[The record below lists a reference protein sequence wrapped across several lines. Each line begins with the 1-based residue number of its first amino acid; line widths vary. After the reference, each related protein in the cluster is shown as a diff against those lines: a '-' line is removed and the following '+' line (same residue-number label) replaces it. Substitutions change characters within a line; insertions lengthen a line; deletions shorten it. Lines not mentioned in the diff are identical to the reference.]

1 MPSTITTDKV
11 FEAYIGNNST
21 VVPYPITLQWLDDE
35 DLHLFIDG
43 VETGNF
49 VVTPSG
55 FLTTTAVAVDKQVIL
70 YRRTAKTQI
79 TTFPNNTTP
88 SAVDI
93 RAALNKLTLI
103 AQELEYIDGGKP
115 LSFPLGEDVD
125 FATALPIASER
136 LGKTFFFDDVTG
148 EMLLITPAQLALTVD
163 PSFEALVESKA
174 DVSEVAAVDAA
185 LTAHIGVYTAAIAT
199 KASLTGVETLTNKRI
214 TKRTLT
220 VASSATPTVN
230 TDSYD
235 AVTITALAANI
246 TSMTSGL
253 TGTPN
258 NFDELIYR
266 IKDNGTARTIS
277 WGASFESVGEIL
289 PTTTAVS
296 KVLVVRLV
304 YNSVTSKWGCAL
316 VSKESQS
323 REIVLA
329 TAQNTTS
336 GTEFSFASIPAG
348 VKQVT
353 IMFDGVTLFTVA
365 DNFLIQIGDGGV
377 VATTGY
383 VSLSG
388 SRSTESTSTSGFVVF
403 SASTAACSGVLT
415 LSRLENNTWV
425 SSHSMARG
433 TATFAVG
440 GGTKTLS
447 GELDTVKLTR
457 SGTSNFT
464 AGKVN
469 ISYRF

>member
-11 FEAYIGNNST
+11 FEAYVGNNST

-49 VVTPSG
+49 IVTPSG
-55 FLTTTAVAVDKQVIL
+55 FLTTTAVAVDKSVIL
-70 YRRTAKTQI
+70 YRRTPKTQI
-79 TTFPNNTTP
+79 GAFPNNTTP
-88 SAVDI
+88 SAIDI

-174 DVSEVAAVDAA
+174 DVSYVDSEVAAVDAV
-185 LTAHIGVYTAAIAT
+185 LTAHTAAIAT
-199 KASLTGVETLTNKRI
+199 KASLTGAETLTNKRI

-235 AVTITALAANI
+235 TVTITALAANI

-253 TGTPN
+253 TGTPS

-289 PTTTAVS
+289 PTTTVVS

-304 YNSVTSKWGCAL
+304 YNSVTSKWGCVL
-316 VSKESQS
+316 VSKEGRS

-348 VKQVT
+348 VKHIS
-353 IMFDGVTLFTVA
+353 IMFDGVTLSST
-365 DNFLIQIGDGGV
+365 DNYLIQIGDGGV

-388 SRSTESTSTSGFVVF
+388 SRLAESSSTSGLIVI
-403 SASTAACSGVLT
+403 SAFAAACSGIVN

-425 SSHSMARG
+425 SSHAMMRNGVTPSC
-433 TATFAVG
+433 G
-440 GGTKTLS
+440 GGSKTLT
-447 GELDTVKLTR
+447 GELDTLKLTR
-457 SGTSNFT
+457 SGTNTFT

-469 ISYRF
+469 ISYQF